1 MGKKKKLGSDPL
13 DSIDILKGPAQ
24 DTGKDTGKNAGDNAS
39 KDAGKNTGK
48 NTRNNTSEN
57 TSDYTSKNTSKNTG
71 INTSKN
77 TRENTSVLTKKPEP
91 VKMTFYFYPGQL
103 KELDRLSKKTG
114 RPKTELIRL
123 ALDLFIEQVSD

>member
-39 KDAGKNTGK
+39 KNTGK
-48 NTRNNTSEN
+48 NTREKTSKN

-71 INTSKN
+71 INTSKY